1 MFCDE
6 LFDISEN
13 GEQTDE
19 LHTFAN
25 HMMCHQFVLDYTSAI
40 LSIVLS
46 HQFQK
51 DDIKKM
57 VSGTSVDFLLVRD
70 TMYKYSKKAEERFFS
85 NPCTAYFFIQ
95 FACSEKGREYITNK
109 IAQNGQD
116 FAEDLPKGK
125 KGA

>member
-13 GEQTDE
+13 GVQTDE
-19 LHTFAN
+19 LHAFAE

-70 TMYKYSKKAEERFFS
+70 TMYKYSKKAEEKFL
-85 NPCTAYFFIQ
+85 A
-95 FACSEKGREYITNK
+95 
-109 IAQNGQD
+109 
-116 FAEDLPKGK
+116 
-125 KGA
+125 

>member
-70 TMYKYSKKAEERFFS
+70 TMYKYSKKAEDKFFS
-85 NPCTAYFFIQ
+85 NPVFALLFTFF
-95 FACSEKGREYITNK
+95 ALS
-109 IAQNGQD
+109 D
-116 FAEDLPKGK
+116 
-125 KGA
+125 

>member
-13 GEQTDE
+13 GVQTDE
-19 LHTFAN
+19 LHAFAE

-57 VSGTSVDFLLVRD
+57 LAILCRKTGESNMKGSRYLSL
-70 TMYKYSKKAEERFFS
+70 SKKRLFRMKS
-85 NPCTAYFFIQ
+85 NVPF
-95 FACSEKGREYITNK
+95 
-109 IAQNGQD
+109 
-116 FAEDLPKGK
+116 
-125 KGA
+125 

>member
-1 MFCDE
+1 M
-6 LFDISEN
+6 FDISEN

-116 FAEDLPKGK
+116 FADDLPKGK